1 MKLVPEPGREFAAV
15 QAVQPERDCPQFNR
29 DGVQVDPEAVPV
41 RDKGTDSL
49 LLEDDVV
56 LRDGPACLLL
66 LALEVE
72 VGELVRCLNQER
84 GGPHCRLE
92 NLQIE

>member
-1 MKLVPEPGREFAAV
+1 M

-29 DGVQVDPEAVPV
+29 DRVQVDPEAVPV
-41 RDKGTDSL
+41 RDIGPDPL
-49 LLEDDVV
+49 LFEDDVL

-72 VGELVRCLNQER
+72 IGELICGLD
-84 GGPHCRLE
+84 
-92 NLQIE
+92 